1 MACNNFGVII
11 IFNMEDFANKDI
23 RVKRRGLINFI
34 DFYGYYM
41 HILFAL
47 DHFQALTASSCA
59 LF

>member
-1 MACNNFGVII
+1 MACNNFGLI

-41 HILFAL
+41 HI
-47 DHFQALTASSCA
+47 
-59 LF
+59 